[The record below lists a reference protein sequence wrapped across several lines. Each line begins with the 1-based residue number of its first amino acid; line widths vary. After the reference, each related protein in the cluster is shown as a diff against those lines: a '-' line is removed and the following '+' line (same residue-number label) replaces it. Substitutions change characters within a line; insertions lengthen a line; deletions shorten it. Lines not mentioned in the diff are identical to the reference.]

1 MTDLRHTKHAACR
14 IQQRGYKQI
23 DTAYLLEVSEQVGP
37 NEFFLSDRRA
47 EQLVREF
54 KRRIA
59 TVERLRG
66 SMVVA
71 DGATIVTVQRLKR
84 TKPAPDWSLPFGHDN
99 LWNALLQRAIP
110 IAFFRQSS
118 RATHAIGRIDR

>member
-1 MTDLRHTKHAACR
+1 MTDPGHSKHADCR

-47 EQLVREF
+47 EQLVREY

-71 DGATIVTVQRLKR
+71 EGSTIITVQRLKR
-84 TKPAPDWSLPFGHDN
+84 AKAKRLMRKEG
-99 LWNALLQRAIP
+99 I
-110 IAFFRQSS
+110 
-118 RATHAIGRIDR
+118 